1 MIKRNNDWIIIVL
14 LVYWLLLAVCVSRA
28 GVPTKIESMKPEG
41 TYVSKDGKSNVFGNC
56 IQYTFVGDSLY
67 IDLYPDGC
75 GIASFE
81 LLYDNDNNLQCKAIE
96 TLEDP
101 ESGSKIK
108 IVNHVE
114 MKCLKKDKS
123 EYMIWWEYKSDGKT
137 VREKDKIRKRRTRH

>member
-1 MIKRNNDWIIIVL
+1 MIKRVCDWITVVI
-14 LVYWLLLAVCVSRA
+14 LVCWLSLAIGSAEA
-28 GVPTKIESMKPEG
+28 GVPTRVESMKPEG
-41 TYVSKDGKSNVFGNC
+41 TYMSKDRKSNVFGNC

-81 LLYDNDNNLQCKAIE
+81 LLYDDDKVLQCKAIE

-101 ESGSKIK
+101 GSGSKIK

-114 MKCLKKDKS
+114 MKPLKSDNS

-137 VREKDKIRKRRTRH
+137 VREKDKIRKKKSRR